1 MARAKPIPGLE
12 ADTPLAEAAART
24 VQVRSAEIFSFA
36 GGVLDTGDIERV
48 HDMRVATRRLRAVLE
63 VYSACFEKPA
73 FKTSLRD
80 VKTLARALGAR
91 RDPDVALQEIEAIA
105 VHLPGSARPGVDAIK
120 DELRAEQAEGNV
132 TLERELAVTVESQL
146 EARLLELAAS
156 ASDDGETFGDHARDM
171 IDNRTAKLRK
181 LGRRAIKS
189 GEMEDLHAVRIGA
202 KRVRYLHEIA
212 EPAFGAKSR
221 RGGKQARQLQDVL
234 GELHDCDVM
243 SERIRS
249 RAWSTAV
256 GDPRYLG
263 YEALASYLDAK
274 RRVLHRQ
281 YVDMWMEMGL

>member
-1 MARAKPIPGLE
+1 M
-12 ADTPLAEAAART
+12 
-24 VQVRSAEIFSFA
+24 QVRSTEIFSFA

-63 VYSACFEKPA
+63 VYRACFEKQA
-73 FKTSLRD
+73 LKSALRD

-105 VHLPGSARPGVDAIK
+105 AHLPAIARPGVDAIE

-132 TLERELAVTVESQL
+132 TLERELAVTVDSQL

-156 ASDDGETFGDHARDM
+156 ATDDGETFGEHARSM
-171 IDNRTAKLRK
+171 IDKRTTKLSK
-181 LGRRAIKS
+181 LGTRAIRS
-189 GEMEDLHAVRIGA
+189 GEMDDLHAVRIGA

-212 EPAFGAKSR
+212 EPAFGAGSG

-249 RAWSTAV
+249 RAWSAAIS
-256 GDPRYLG
+256 DARYIG

-281 YVDMWMEMGL
+281 YVDMWTEMGL